1 MGIRIITVSRQFGS
15 GGRTIAKETAERL
28 GWKYYDKELVKKIA
42 EESGLAESYILESGE
57 YACSTSSFLFNWVMN
72 AEGARSGSL
81 PISDQLYII
90 QHNIIK
96 DLAEHER
103 CVIVGRCADYI
114 LRDRTDCLNTF
125 FHADNAFRADRIV
138 RLYGESDKSP
148 EARLNEKDKRRR
160 VNYQHYTGR
169 TWGQSQNY
177 GICLNSG
184 VLGIDQ
190 CVDIIVGAVEN
201 SKK

>member
-114 LRDRTDCLNTF
+114 LSLI
-125 FHADNAFRADRIV
+125 HI
-138 RLYGESDKSP
+138 
-148 EARLNEKDKRRR
+148 
-160 VNYQHYTGR
+160 
-169 TWGQSQNY
+169 
-177 GICLNSG
+177 
-184 VLGIDQ
+184 
-190 CVDIIVGAVEN
+190 
-201 SKK
+201 